1 MSMDIALSWVGAMV
15 NGRKNKS
22 GLLKKSLNAMGVDIS
37 DKQAYEG
44 CGKNVLDPA
53 GTNTLVKKKS

>member
-1 MSMDIALSWVGAMV
+1 M

-22 GLLKKSLNAMGVDIS
+22 GLLKKSLNAMGVDTS

-53 GTNTLVKKKS
+53 GTNTLVRKKS